1 MSKDITEHVRCSL
14 SEIPDFLCETETT
27 RLLELAESGR
37 LENSDVFHNSVD
49 TLLSQN
55 FFEYWDLNRDDVI
68 NTDEV
73 YILLMRR
80 FWVLHTKVWTLVCI
94 PRKHNWLVRYSMV
107 YHERVLVIAMENAVA
122 NSINARYTQRT
133 MRRSTRCSRICNSFA
148 VFGLAVFSMAWY
160 K

>member
-1 MSKDITEHVRCSL
+1 MPRCSF
-14 SEIPDFLCETETT
+14 SEIPDFLSETETT

-55 FFEYWDLNRDDVI
+55 SFEYWDLNRDDVI

-80 FWVLHTKVWTLVCI
+80 F
-94 PRKHNWLVRYSMV
+94 
-107 YHERVLVIAMENAVA
+107 
-122 NSINARYTQRT
+122 
-133 MRRSTRCSRICNSFA
+133 
-148 VFGLAVFSMAWY
+148 
-160 K
+160 

>member
-73 YILLMRR
+73 YI
-80 FWVLHTKVWTLVCI
+80 
-94 PRKHNWLVRYSMV
+94 
-107 YHERVLVIAMENAVA
+107 
-122 NSINARYTQRT
+122 
-133 MRRSTRCSRICNSFA
+133 
-148 VFGLAVFSMAWY
+148 
-160 K
+160 